1 MSKKSNHKLQ
11 ALKDELRSI
20 SSLNFIANSS
30 NIIEKI
36 FWATIA
42 ICGTLFIYDAMKSQL
57 ESWNSNPIL
66 KTQETL
72 ELKDLPIPDITLCHK
87 AMLKYGPAER
97 LINFIEPEKDVPRE
111 VLVIRNE
118 FLKVQFEKMKDHF
131 GEKDFCQWLFGLE
144 KDERHDNLILG
155 KVPDNEIGQL
165 ETICKVSYFGF

>member
-1 MSKKSNHKLQ
+1 MAKKSNHKLR

-20 SSLNFIANSS
+20 SSLNFIAKSS
-30 NIIEKI
+30 NFIEKI

-97 LINFIEPEKDVPRE
+97 LINFIEPEKDVPKE
-111 VLVIRNE
+111 VLAIRNE
-118 FLKVQFEKMKDHF
+118 FLKVQFEKVKDQF
-131 GEKDFCQWLFGLE
+131 GSKDFCQWLFNLE
-144 KDERHDNLILG
+144 KDQKEDNIILS
-155 KVPDNEIGQL
+155 KINNKEF
-165 ETICKVSYFGF
+165 ETLQQDCKVNQ